1 MELKEFEEIKNRRY
15 SPKETLAY
23 LIISVKKAKT
33 KSMQNFVT
41 ILKEEIIKDINKS
54 YYMDKIRR
62 ELLEKIIN
70 YWSLSIEQVIAY
82 GYIVFNNIAFE
93 EKPLTEDKI
102 ADVFAYTMRLYSPDN
117 AEEFVKNKFLK

>member
-23 LIISVKKAKT
+23 LIISVNKAKT

-41 ILKEEIIKDINKS
+41 ILEEEIIKDINKS
-54 YYMDKIRR
+54 YYMDKIQRKS
-62 ELLEKIIN
+62 LEKIIN
-70 YWSLSIEQVIAY
+70 YWSLSIDQVIAY
-82 GYIVFNNIAFE
+82 GYIVFNSIAFE

-102 ADVFAYTMRLYSPDN
+102 TDVFAYTMRLYSPDN